1 MERHRSGPPRH
12 MSRFPTAVMSD
23 RQRRLTVCHLY
34 IGLDHLAYNAHLEDW
49 GEVAAGEE
57 RLDTLVS

>member
-1 MERHRSGPPRH
+1 